1 LGMLSTDFGRFQKRM
16 DDLEKHISMA
26 HKDVEDVN
34 RSAKKITSRFEKIE
48 RVELSND
55 KGVTKQILPVDDN
68 KKIS

>member
-1 LGMLSTDFGRFQKRM
+1 
-16 DDLEKHISMA
+16 LEKHISMA